1 MDAEPPHQPTG
12 PAPRPAVK
20 HDTEAAIFGR
30 SRPPPLSAP
39 QPFPLAGPPRT
50 SRGEPS
56 LHQLCWCGWLQ
67 VKRKPSIPGRC
78 RQFLTIFSR
87 SGLVSGNARGSGI
100 YPDAG
105 APPEPDP
112 LVEKSLAL
120 PTGVEQLAQDGDG
133 GARHQDIRPV
143 VQLAGELVDD
153 WIAAVS
159 RR

>member
-1 MDAEPPHQPTG
+1 LG
-12 PAPRPAVK
+12 VR
-20 HDTEAAIFGR
+20 
-30 SRPPPLSAP
+30 AP
-39 QPFPLAGPPRT
+39 QPLAGPPRT

-56 LHQLCWCGWLQ
+56 LHQLLVRLLQ
-67 VKRKPSIPGRC
+67 VKPGRC

>member
-1 MDAEPPHQPTG
+1 
-12 PAPRPAVK
+12 
-20 HDTEAAIFGR
+20 
-30 SRPPPLSAP
+30 
-39 QPFPLAGPPRT
+39 
-50 SRGEPS
+50 
-56 LHQLCWCGWLQ
+56 LQ

-133 GARHQDIRPV
+133 DGDGDGGGGARHQDIRPV